1 LDRVA
6 IGKRKQPSSLSRIG
20 ELFGHFYG
28 LTILILS
35 LFQTWLGSYLF
46 SSWSITTEQ
55 PHLRLVFCE
64 IVYSPQEN
72 TQASLLVPSCWC
84 RPGPQCQGLLFSS
97 TIYSLALKMTSWICV
112 GSEFGGSKN
121 GCNGTSQWVIVG
133 DQRMDVGVL
142 VTWLEKVA
150 WAWELSRGRNPFHGH
165 YYFL

>member
-20 ELFGHFYG
+20 ELLGHFYG

-55 PHLRLVFCE
+55 LHLMLVFCE

-84 RPGPQCQGLLFSS
+84 RPGPQCQGLLFLFHDIQPCIKDNLLDLCGEWVWREQERMQWYQS
-97 TIYSLALKMTSWICV
+97 V
-112 GSEFGGSKN
+112 GNCWRSEDGHWCLGDMIGE
-121 GCNGTSQWVIVG
+121 GCMGL
-133 DQRMDVGVL
+133 R
-142 VTWLEKVA
+142 A
-150 WAWELSRGRNPFHGH
+150 FRR
-165 YYFL
+165 